1 MLRLYQ
7 YQPSGN
13 CYKIRLL
20 LAHLGLPYE
29 VVEKDIL
36 KGETRTPEFLAINA
50 NGRIPV
56 LQLESGEY
64 LTESNAILCYLAE
77 GTPWLP
83 DDRLERARLLSFL
96 FWEQYS
102 HEPNIAT
109 VRFWLA
115 YKKVG
120 EEYRERI
127 TEKQRLGYV
136 ALDLMEKHLSTH
148 HFFVGERFTLADIA
162 LFAYTHVA
170 PEGGF
175 DLEPYPA
182 IRAWINRVK
191 DQPGHVS
198 ITG

>member
-29 VVEKDIL
+29 IVEKDIL

-56 LQLESGEY
+56 LQLESGED

>member
-1 MLRLYQ
+1 MRLYQ

-29 VVEKDIL
+29 IVEKDIL

-83 DDRLERARLLSFL
+83 NDRLERACLLSFL

-109 VRFWLA
+109 VRFWVA
-115 YKKVG
+115 YQKVG
-120 EEYRERI
+120 EEYGERI
-127 TEKQRLGYV
+127 AQKQKLGYE

-182 IRAWINRVK
+182 IRTWINRVK
-191 DQPGHVS
+191 AQPGHVS
-198 ITG
+198 ITS